1 VRRYGEL
8 LRVPHIGALLAATLL
23 SRFPIGINAL
33 AIVLFLRNETGS
45 FAVAGVVAG
54 AIAGGSALGAPVAG
68 RLVDRVGAGI
78 LLPVA
83 VVHAV
88 FLGVLVVGGKAGAH
102 PLLLFLAGLVAG
114 AALPP
119 TSSVQRLLWPS
130 LLRERPELQQT
141 AYALDSVTIE
151 LLFVAGPLLTGL
163 ITALAAPE
171 WALAVSAVA
180 AVAGTAGFVAQPPVR
195 AVRGN
200 RQSGG
205 PLAGAL
211 RSPGVLT
218 LVLTS
223 VPAGVALGMCEVA
236 VPAFSHAHGAAERA
250 GLLLAVWSAGSAV
263 GGLVYGAMRRP
274 PLLRAHIVVTAL
286 LPVSL
291 LPLAFAPG
299 VGAMALLVIPAGLF
313 VAPLL
318 ATRNELIG
326 WVAPPD
332 ALTEAYTWPQTA
344 FVGGIAIGAALAG
357 AIVEASGSTLAFLV
371 ATAIAAVGT
380 VVAVARRHTVATPVS
395 YSV

>member
-1 VRRYGEL
+1 
-8 LRVPHIGALLAATLL
+8 
-23 SRFPIGINAL
+23 
-33 AIVLFLRNETGS
+33 
-45 FAVAGVVAG
+45 
-54 AIAGGSALGAPVAG
+54 
-68 RLVDRVGAGI
+68 
-78 LLPVA
+78 
-83 VVHAV
+83 
-88 FLGVLVVGGKAGAH
+88 
-102 PLLLFLAGLVAG
+102 
-114 AALPP
+114 
-119 TSSVQRLLWPS
+119 
-130 LLRERPELQQT
+130 
-141 AYALDSVTIE
+141 
-151 LLFVAGPLLTGL
+151 
-163 ITALAAPE
+163 
-171 WALAVSAVA
+171 
-180 AVAGTAGFVAQPPVR
+180 
-195 AVRGN
+195 
-200 RQSGG
+200 
-205 PLAGAL
+205 
-211 RSPGVLT
+211 
-218 LVLTS
+218 
-223 VPAGVALGMCEVA
+223 
-236 VPAFSHAHGAAERA
+236 
-250 GLLLAVWSAGSAV
+250 
-263 GGLVYGAMRRP
+263 MRRP